1 MVARDLNL
9 TYGRSRLNI
18 KPRYLTLTYGRTRL
32 KLNVWSRALLNL
44 NLSDLNFMVA
54 RDLILSR

>member
-18 KPRYLTLTYGRTRL
+18 KPLVTYLTYGRKRL
-32 KLNVWSRALLNL
+32 KLN
-44 NLSDLNFMVA
+44 MVV

>member
-18 KPRYLTLTYGRTRL
+18 KPLVITLTYGRKRL
-32 KLNVWSRALLNL
+32 KLNYGRARLNIKAL
-44 NLSDLNFMVA
+44 VT
-54 RDLILSR
+54 